1 MRRFKGIVI
10 SGPQCSGKTQLMKI
24 VTIALKRAFNVT
36 VRSTFI
42 TPETFSNSEL
52 YGPTQAF
59 SRSQEI
65 EAESNAIRKSVFDI
79 ILDSYSR
86 EKQDLRPS
94 EANRLIQSIY
104 IDSQEIDTTLGE
116 SVSTFLRDTN
126 TRERDY
132 HKETEFILS
141 FSRDSKSIQQVQ
153 V

>member
-42 TPETFSNSEL
+42 TPETFSSSEL
-52 YGPTQAF
+52 YGPTEAF
-59 SRSQEI
+59 SHSLELD
-65 EAESNAIRKSVFDI
+65 AESNAIRKSVFDI
-79 ILDSYSR
+79 ILDCYTR
-86 EKQDLRPS
+86 EKQGLKPS
-94 EANRLIQSIY
+94 EANRLIQSVY
-104 IDSQEIDTTLGE
+104 VDSHEIDTTLGE
-116 SVSTFLRDTN
+116 SISTFLRDTN

-141 FSRDSKSIQQVQ
+141 FSKDSKNVQQV
-153 V
+153 

>member
-42 TPETFSNSEL
+42 TPETFSSSEL
-52 YGPTQAF
+52 YGPTEAF
-59 SRSQEI
+59 SHSLELD
-65 EAESNAIRKSVFDI
+65 AESNAIRKSVFDI
-79 ILDSYSR
+79 ILDCYKR
-86 EKQDLRPS
+86 EKQGLKPS
-94 EANRLIQSIY
+94 EANRLIQSVY
-104 IDSQEIDTTLGE
+104 VDSHEIDTTLGE
-116 SVSTFLRDTN
+116 SISTFLRDTN

-141 FSRDSKSIQQVQ
+141 FSKDSKNVQQV
-153 V
+153 